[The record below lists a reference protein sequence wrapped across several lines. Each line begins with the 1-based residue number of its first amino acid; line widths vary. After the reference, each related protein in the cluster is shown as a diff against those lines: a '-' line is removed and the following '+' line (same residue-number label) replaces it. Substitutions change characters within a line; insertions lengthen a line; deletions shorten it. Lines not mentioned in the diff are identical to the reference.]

1 MDRMITVMVNGEER
15 CLNYSVEVMFN
26 MTEKFGNIRAALD
39 VLSGEDKASFEAMRW
54 FLVSMVNDAE
64 LYRRDA
70 GYDHLPMLKEEDIS
84 LRMSPLE
91 YAVLKAAIVDA
102 INKGYMRETADENQE
117 IDLGLEELRAKKA
130 KAGD

>member
-39 VLSGEDKASFEAMRW
+39 VLAGEDKASFEAMRW
-54 FLVSMVNDAE
+54 FLVNMVNDAE

-70 GYDHLPMLKEEDIS
+70 GYDHLPMLKEEDMS

-91 YAVLKAAIVDA
+91 YAMLKAAIVDA

-130 KAGD
+130 KAGE